1 MLTIEDAEME
11 NILTLAAVVLLAS
24 CAQNPKYANIQPHE
38 WTELT
43 CSGFLTW
50 NDCRQEARA
59 LCPQGFTS
67 LTRMKISEFNVAK

>member
-1 MLTIEDAEME
+1 MK
-11 NILTLAAVVLLAS
+11 NILMLVAVVLLAS
-24 CAQNPKYANIQPHE
+24 CTQNSKYAKLEPYD

-59 LCPQGFTS
+59 LCPQGFYIADAYENIRIQRREVS
-67 LTRMKISEFNVAK
+67 VACKA